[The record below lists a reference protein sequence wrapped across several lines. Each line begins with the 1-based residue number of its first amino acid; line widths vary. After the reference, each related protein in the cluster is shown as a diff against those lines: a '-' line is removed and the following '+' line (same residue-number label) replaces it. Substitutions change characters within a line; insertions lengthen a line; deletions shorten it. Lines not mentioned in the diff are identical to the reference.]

1 MDPPL
6 NVSIDIQ
13 VPCENDGLIEDV
25 DVDVVPPE
33 RIPYPRL
40 PCIPCL
46 MISLMGGLCFC
57 LTFLL
62 FLYCYF
68 HSGIY

>member
-1 MDPPL
+1 
-6 NVSIDIQ
+6 
-13 VPCENDGLIEDV
+13 
-25 DVDVVPPE
+25 
-33 RIPYPRL
+33 
-40 PCIPCL
+40 
-46 MISLMGGLCFC
+46 MICLMGGLCFC